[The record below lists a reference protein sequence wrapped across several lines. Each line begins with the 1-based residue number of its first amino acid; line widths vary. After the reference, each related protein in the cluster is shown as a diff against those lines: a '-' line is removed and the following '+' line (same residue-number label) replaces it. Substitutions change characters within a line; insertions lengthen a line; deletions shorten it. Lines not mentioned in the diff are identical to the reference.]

1 MKSFFR
7 IVCVV
12 LAIIMLVPTTA
23 FASENAEPRAS
34 SYFLSHGAYIDEIS
48 STKFEVWF
56 EVTAVK
62 GMAVLGAS
70 TIKVQRSLDHD
81 DWETVKTYSMDDYS
95 VMTDTDTA
103 GHSGYVTYTG
113 ASSAY
118 YYRAVVTFY
127 AKNSSGIGE
136 YTIATSSI

>member
-1 MKSFFR
+1 MNRIFR
-7 IVCVV
+7 IACLVFAVIMIV
-12 LAIIMLVPTTA
+12 PSNALAA
-23 FASENAEPRAS
+23 ENIEPRGS
-34 SYFLSHGAYIDEIS
+34 DFFLKHAAYIEEIS

-62 GMAVLGAS
+62 GMDILGAK
-70 TIKVQRSLDHD
+70 TIKIQRSLDHD
-81 DWETVKTYSMDDYS
+81 DWETVKTYSKDDYS

-113 ASSAY
+113 ASSSY

-127 AKNSSGIGE
+127 AKKGNDIGE
-136 YTIATSSI
+136 YTIATSYI